1 MNLQPETNIYKIKS
15 GLYIVAT
22 PIGNLRDISSR
33 ALEILDKSDY
43 ILCEDTRISKKLLS
57 KFDIKSNLISN
68 HKFNEKKNVG
78 KIISILKT
86 GKVVSLISDAG
97 TPAISDPGKIVI
109 NECVKNNINVFPIP
123 GASAVSA
130 AISISGFS
138 DRYFFYGFFP
148 EKKSEIEKNLQNLS
162 KLDCSIIF
170 FVSAKKIN
178 KAIRSIKEFFFDR
191 DIVICREISKFYE
204 EYYRN
209 KVDQLNLF
217 EKTIK
222 GEITI
227 AISEKKYNKNI
238 SNILSESDKKK
249 IKTIINK
256 LSVREI
262 TNLFSEGKDI
272 SKKDVYNYCL
282 KIKNED

>member
-1 MNLQPETNIYKIKS
+1 M
-15 GLYIVAT
+15 
-22 PIGNLRDISSR
+22 
-33 ALEILDKSDY
+33 
-43 ILCEDTRISKKLLS
+43 
-57 KFDIKSNLISN
+57 
-68 HKFNEKKNVG
+68 FNN
-78 KIISILKT
+78 
-86 GKVVSLISDAG
+86 
-97 TPAISDPGKIVI
+97 
-109 NECVKNNINVFPIP
+109 
-123 GASAVSA
+123 
-130 AISISGFS
+130 
-138 DRYFFYGFFP
+138 
-148 EKKSEIEKNLQNLS
+148 
-162 KLDCSIIF
+162 F